1 MSREMSEVTFI
12 AYEPGKHLRRRSG
25 AYGLMPIE
33 RKLVECASARAAMR
47 QRGAD
52 N

>member
-33 RKLVECASARAAMR
+33 RKLVESASAPASAR
-47 QRGAD
+47 RGGSG
-52 N
+52 